1 MKRVFSLLLP
11 LIFLFVMNCASSD
24 SQRKLVSASGDPE
37 EIFFE
42 KEKSTPTPASKQTP
56 VEDPQL
62 GLLNQK
68 QADPSLSQYDE
79 VGYASYYSQKFHGKP
94 TASGEVYD
102 KNRLTGSHKTLPLG
116 SMVRVTNLGNKK
128 EVVVR
133 INDRGPYVDGR
144 IMDLSEKAAEQLEFK
159 DAGIAKVGVK
169 ILRKGDEAP
178 KKMAQTKEDWEAD
191 ADNLVDLASEKKK
204 ETLAKSTDELKSK
217 SKLAKTKSLSPK
229 GYSIQVGVFKEEA
242 RAIKYK
248 ETVSNDY
255 GETGYIVPRED
266 SYVVFVGDFEAR
278 TQAEELKKK
287 MRNDGI
293 DCFIPKK

>member
-1 MKRVFSLLLP
+1 MIRVFSLVLP
-11 LIFLFVMNCASSD
+11 LIFLFVLNCASSD

-42 KEKSTPTPASKQTP
+42 KEKSTPSPSSKQSP
-56 VEDPQL
+56 EDPQL

-68 QADPSLSQYDE
+68 QTDPSLSQYDE

-116 SMVRVTNLGNKK
+116 SMVRVTNLSNKK
-128 EVVVR
+128 EAVVR

-144 IMDLSEKAAEQLEFK
+144 MMDLSEKAAEQLEFK
-159 DAGIAKVGVK
+159 DAGIAKVGIK

-178 KKMAQTKEDWEAD
+178 KKVAQPKEDWEAD

-204 ETLAKSTDELKSK
+204 DINPKSIEEQKPA
-217 SKLAKTKSLSPK
+217 SKLSKGKSLSPK
-229 GYSIQVGVFKEEA
+229 GYSIQVGVFREEA

-255 GETGYIVPRED
+255 GETGYVVPRED

-287 MRNDGI
+287 MKNDGI